1 MAESRT
7 ALAMNGF
14 ISLPIIRQ
22 VVLVVVLTAIIVL
35 SIWFCLWLQKPTY
48 RVLYGHL
55 EARDSAQVV
64 EALQKADIPFNLE
77 QISGAIMI
85 PADKVHEA
93 RLKLAAEG
101 LPRGAGIG
109 FEFLEKKQ
117 GLGVS
122 QFIETARYQ
131 RALEGELART
141 VSSLK
146 DVRSVRIHLAVPKQS
161 AFIRNR
167 KKPSASVLVDLYN
180 GRNLEAGQVA
190 AILHLVAASIPN
202 MDPERVAIIDQKGRL
217 LTSGDESREAGLNAN
232 RFEYTRRLEK
242 SFERRIED
250 ILTPV
255 VGLDGMRARVTAE
268 VDFTEVE
275 QTREQY
281 SPEGQSSVRSQQ
293 SIKET
298 KQGTGPLGVPGALSN
313 QPPGETIAPEIAAN
327 GEKEVPALPQTSR
340 QSVTTNYEPS
350 KTINH
355 TRFANGVIKKLSVA
369 VVVDHRKTVN
379 DTGEV
384 VSSPLTEKEKDRIT
398 SLVKEAV
405 GFSSQRGDTINII
418 NEAFAVP
425 PAPEPLPEPP
435 IWKQSWVLNLAKQV
449 LAGLMVLLIIGMVIR
464 PILRNLAELGA
475 ARAQSAELPVEE
487 PIPVNSEEQTHV
499 LATTGSKYEDKLS
512 AAKSIA
518 SEDPGRVAQVVKN
531 WVGSDA
537 E

>member
-14 ISLPIIRQ
+14 ISLPITRQ
-22 VVLVVVLTAIIVL
+22 IVLVVVLAAIIAL
-35 SIWFCLWLQKPTY
+35 SIGFFLWFQKPTY
-48 RVLYGHL
+48 RVLYSHL

-64 EALQKADIPFNLE
+64 EALQKANIPFNLE

-122 QFIETARYQ
+122 QFMETARYQ

-146 DVRSVRIHLAVPKQS
+146 DVRSVRIHLAIPKQS

-190 AILHLVAASIPN
+190 AIVHLVAASIPN
-202 MDPERVAIIDQKGRL
+202 LDPERVAIIDQKGHL
-217 LTSGDESREAGLNAN
+217 LTSGDESKEAGLNTN
-232 RFEYTRRLEK
+232 QFEYTRRLEK

-250 ILTPV
+250 ILTPI
-255 VGLDGMRARVTAE
+255 VGLDGVKAKVTAD

-275 QTREQY
+275 QTLEQY
-281 SPEGQSSVRSQQ
+281 SPEGQSAIRSQQ

-298 KQGTGPLGVPGALSN
+298 KQGTGPLGIPGALSN
-313 QPPGETIAPEIAAN
+313 QPPGEAIAPEIAVT
-327 GEKEVPALPQTSR
+327 GEEEISALPRTSR
-340 QSVTTNYEPS
+340 QSVTTNYEPN
-350 KTINH
+350 KTISH
-355 TRFANGVIKKLSVA
+355 TRFASGVIKKLSVA
-369 VVVDHRKTVN
+369 VVVDYRKTVN

-398 SLVKEAV
+398 GLVKEAV

-418 NEAFAVP
+418 TEAFAIP
-425 PAPEPLPEPP
+425 PTPEPLPEPP
-435 IWKQSWVLNLAKQV
+435 IWKQSWVWNLAKQV
-449 LAGLMVLLIIGMVIR
+449 LAVLMVLFIIGMVIR

-475 ARAQSAELPVEE
+475 ARTQLAGLPGE
-487 PIPVNSEEQTHV
+487 PMPVSSEEQTPV
-499 LATTGSKYEDKLS
+499 LAKPGSGYEKKLN

-531 WVGSDA
+531 WVGSDDR
-537 E
+537 

>member
-1 MAESRT
+1 
-7 ALAMNGF
+7 MNGF
-14 ISLPIIRQ
+14 INLPITQQII
-22 VVLVVVLTAIIVL
+22 LVVVLSAIIVL
-35 SIWFCLWLQKPTY
+35 SIWFFLWLQKPGY

-64 EALQKADIPFNLE
+64 EALQKADIPFDLE

-101 LPRGAGIG
+101 LPKGAGIG

-122 QFIETARYQ
+122 RFMETARYQ

-146 DVRSVRIHLAVPKQS
+146 DIRSVRIHLAIPKQS

-202 MDPERVAIIDQKGRL
+202 MDPERIAIIDQKGHL

-232 RFEYTRRLEK
+232 QFEYTRRLEK
-242 SFERRIED
+242 SLERRIKD

-255 VGLDGMRARVTAE
+255 VGLDGVKARVTADI
-268 VDFTEVE
+268 DFTEIE
-275 QTREQY
+275 QTQEQY
-281 SPEGQSSVRSQQ
+281 SPEKQSSILSQQ
-293 SIKET
+293 STTET
-298 KQGTGPLGVPGALSN
+298 KLGTGPLGIPGALSN
-313 QPPGETIAPEIAAN
+313 QPPGEAIAPEIAVT
-327 GEKEVPALPQTSR
+327 GEGKSSTLPQTSR
-340 QSVTTNYEPS
+340 QSITTNYEPN
-350 KTINH
+350 KTIKH
-355 TRFANGVIKKLSVA
+355 TRFANGVIKKISVA
-369 VVVDHRKTVN
+369 VVVGYRKTVN

-398 SLVKEAV
+398 GLVKEAV
-405 GFSSQRGDTINII
+405 GFNSERGDTINII

-425 PAPEPLPEPP
+425 PPPEPLPEPP
-435 IWKQSWVLNLAKQV
+435 IWKQSWVWNLGKQV
-449 LAGLMVLLIIGMVIR
+449 LAGLMVLIIIGMVIR
-464 PILRNLAELGA
+464 PILRNLAALGA
-475 ARAQSAELPVEE
+475 AGTQPEELPDE
-487 PIPVNSEEQTHV
+487 PIPVSSEEQTPM
-499 LATTGSKYEDKLS
+499 LPKAGSGYEEKLN

-518 SEDPGRVAQVVKN
+518 SEDPGRVAQVVKSWIGN
-531 WVGSDA
+531 NA